1 MKRSFFKVYPPDCIT
16 PYWHYKCE
24 IRSWI
29 DTPMT
34 SKITLIVSIIVLIIA
49 YTK

>member
-1 MKRSFFKVYPPDCIT
+1 MKRNIFKVYPPDSKY
-16 PYWHYKCE
+16 PYSHYKCG
-24 IRSWI
+24 IRAWS

>member
-16 PYWHYKCE
+16 PYRHYKCG
-24 IRSWI
+24 IRAWS

-34 SKITLIVSIIVLIIA
+34 SKISLIVSIIVLIIA